1 MEMWINF
8 KPAADVTEQ
17 AAYTCRIRSDVNP
30 ELSAAFGPLPLDEQ
44 THHFSFNVC
53 ISLNN

>member
-1 MEMWINF
+1 MELWINF

-30 ELSAAFGPLPLDEQ
+30 ELSAAFGPLPMDEQ
-44 THHFSFNVC
+44 TVVILVLMYVF
-53 ISLNN
+53 L